1 MQPQETTVTIK
12 EALHRLVDELPDE
25 ELPEAERM
33 LQALTIA
40 DPVERSLALAPIDD
54 EVETEEELEGVRE
67 ARAQAARGELI
78 PDDQL
83 EL

>member
-1 MQPQETTVTIK
+1 
-12 EALHRLVDELPDE
+12 
-25 ELPEAERM
+25 M

-40 DPVERSLALAPIDD
+40 DPVERSLALAPV
-54 EVETEEELEGVRE
+54 EEETETEEELEGVRE

-83 EL
+83 ELEAALLAALRTCVDAPCRA

>member
-1 MQPQETTVTIK
+1 MHQQETNVTTK

-78 PDDQL
+78 PDDRL
-83 EL
+83 E